1 MQTAWLL
8 GGLGVGVGLMYLLDP
23 DKGAARGDTVRR
35 VVGDSGHQIG
45 MALLTPGGPWVGWG
59 KRPSSG
65 RVGRSDA
72 SRGWRNDCGQ
82 RPRGGALPGPL
93 SPGRCRTGDGAELCP
108 GPPGRSPAACPA
120 ARESACL
127 LAHHGPPSG
136 APARAAQ
143 SLALL
148 PRAGHPAC
156 GRPHPQAG
164 PGRGLCGGGRLRGD
178 RAL

>member
-23 DKGAARGDTVRR
+23 DKGAARGHRAQGCGRLMGTR
-35 VVGDSGHQIG
+35 SG

-82 RPRGGALPGPL
+82 RPRGGG
-93 SPGRCRTGDGAELCP
+93 SPWASVSWAVSDWGWG
-108 GPPGRSPAACPA
+108 
-120 ARESACL
+120 
-127 LAHHGPPSG
+127 
-136 APARAAQ
+136 
-143 SLALL
+143 
-148 PRAGHPAC
+148 
-156 GRPHPQAG
+156 
-164 PGRGLCGGGRLRGD
+164 
-178 RAL
+178 